1 MVIAKEDARNV
12 ARVLVL
18 HVVLTHTFACIKT
31 HMSIKMNL
39 DEECAYLFVFKHIKS
54 TVLNN
59 DISLVEA
66 VAVFLGRLDV
76 Q

>member
-1 MVIAKEDARNV
+1 MVIAKEDARSV

-18 HVVLTHTFACIKT
+18 HVVLTHTFACMKT
-31 HMSIKMNL
+31 HMCIKMNL
-39 DEECAYLFVFKHIKS
+39 DECAYLFVFKHIKS

-59 DISLVEA
+59 DVSLVEA

-76 Q
+76 